1 MVIAQI
7 KITLK
12 SAAFPALT
20 TLHEPE
26 AAKDMNFKELLP

>member
-12 SAAFPALT
+12 SAAVPALT
-20 TLHEPE
+20 TLYEPE
-26 AAKDMNFKELLP
+26 AAEDMNFKELLP